1 MVKKTRT
8 SQLKTKTFEVKKN
21 LKGHSNLESALRTSL
36 KPLWTW
42 WLKKRASRLKKNFKG
57 QKKPEEIS
65 GLLTSVNG
73 GYT

>member
-21 LKGHSNLESALRTSL
+21 LKGHSNLESALRTSV
-36 KPLWTW
+36 KSLWTW
-42 WLKKRASRLKKNFKG
+42 RLKKRASRLKKNFKG